1 MATKLIKSTLD
12 IVGWLCH
19 KALADKQT
27 LSSQQ
32 LQNLL
37 FLVQM
42 HHIGK
47 EGKVLVPSMFVCCRD
62 GFYEP
67 TVESVLS
74 QKLPL
79 LKMPTLEPN
88 ISLLLES
95 VWQKY
100 AHLSEKELLN
110 FVTSLSCWKETYNT
124 EKEVV
129 INPLDIASS
138 FSLSISKD
146 KNFSPSKIRLSQN
159 GPVQVSPWR
168 PRKLGN
174 TSNLNKKEN

>member
-1 MATKLIKSTLD
+1 MPKKLIKSTLD
-12 IVGWLCH
+12 IVGWFCN
-19 KALADKQT
+19 KALTDKQT

-37 FLVQM
+37 FLAQM
-42 HHIGK
+42 HHISK
-47 EGKVLVPSMFVCCRD
+47 EGQVLVPSMFVCYQD

-67 TVESVLS
+67 TVEAVLL

-79 LKMPTLEPN
+79 LKLPELEQRV
-88 ISLLLES
+88 SLLLES

-110 FVTSLSCWKETYNT
+110 FVTSLSCWKETYT
-124 EKEVV
+124 AKEDVI
-129 INPLDIASS
+129 INPLDIAPS

-168 PRKLGN
+168 PRKLN
-174 TSNLNKKEN
+174 NSAQS